1 MKTSRL
7 AVLCVACVSL
17 LVVGS
22 SAAQDNDWHPLEIE
36 TTEVIDADVALSPDG
51 QTLIFTLLG
60 HLFRLPVQ
68 GGTAEQLTFG
78 PYYDSEPVIT
88 PEGSRVAFIS
98 DRGRPSTADES
109 IWSEGNMFVL
119 ELETGK
125 IRQLTHEPWAGWPVW
140 TPDGRAIVYLSL
152 GDVVWPRALARIL
165 RIPLNGDKPE
175 ILTAE
180 PRAFGSVFYLR
191 DGNLGWTVIE
201 GGSGSASC

>member
-125 IRQLTHEPWAGWPVW
+125 IRQLPT
-140 TPDGRAIVYLSL
+140 SL
-152 GDVVWPRALARIL
+152 GPAGPSGRRMAERLSISALATWSGHG
-165 RIPLNGDKPE
+165 PW
-175 ILTAE
+175 
-180 PRAFGSVFYLR
+180 
-191 DGNLGWTVIE
+191 LGF
-201 GGSGSASC
+201 SGFL